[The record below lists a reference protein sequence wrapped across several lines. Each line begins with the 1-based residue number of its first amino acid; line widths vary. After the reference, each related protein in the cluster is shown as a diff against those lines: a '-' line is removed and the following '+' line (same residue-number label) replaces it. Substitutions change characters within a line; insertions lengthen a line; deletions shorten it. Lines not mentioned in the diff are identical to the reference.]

1 MSQGEAPVGEATPR
15 AKLEIREL
23 TVRIG
28 ATEALK
34 RISLDVRRHEILAV
48 IGPSNSGK
56 SSLLLAINRMIDRIP
71 RAVVTGHV
79 LLDGADVRGFPSVE
93 ELRRRIGMVFALPIP
108 LPMSIRENLL
118 FGPRMIRHLPRAEAD
133 ELAETALRAAF
144 LWDEVRD
151 RLDTSALRLSGGQ
164 QQRLCIARTLAV
176 KPEVILFDEPCSGLD
191 PISTA
196 KVEEAMKELKR
207 DHTLVLVTNNT
218 KQAARVG
225 DRTAFLLM
233 GELVEVDRTETIFTA
248 PSNRQTEAYVTGQFG

>member
-1 MSQGEAPVGEATPR
+1 MSGEGAPR
-15 AKLEIREL
+15 AKIE
-23 TVRIG
+23 VRDLRVRFG
-28 ATEALK
+28 AAEALK
-34 RISLDVRRHEILAV
+34 GISLDVREHEILAV

-56 SSLLLAINRMIDRIP
+56 SSLLLAVNRMIDRIP
-71 RAVVTGHV
+71 RARVEGRV
-79 LLDGADVRGFPSVE
+79 LLDGRDVRAFASVE

-108 LPMSIRENLL
+108 LPMTIRENLL
-118 FGPRMIRHLPRAEAD
+118 FGPILSRRRPRAEAD
-133 ELAETALRAAF
+133 GIVESALRAAF
-144 LWDEVRD
+144 LWDEVKD
-151 RLDTSALRLSGGQ
+151 RLNTSALRLSGGQ

-176 KPEVILFDEPCSGLD
+176 EPEVILFDEPCSGLD

-233 GELVEVDRTETIFTA
+233 GDLIEVDRTEKIFTA
-248 PSNRQTEAYVTGQFG
+248 PAQRRTEEYVTGQFG

>member
-1 MSQGEAPVGEATPR
+1 MSQDGAPRMETMPR
-15 AKLEIREL
+15 AKIEIRDVN
-23 TVRIG
+23 VRFG
-28 ATEALK
+28 ATRALK
-34 RISLDVRRHEILAV
+34 GVSLDVFAHEILAV
-48 IGPSNSGK
+48 IGPANSGK
-56 SSLLLAINRMIDRIP
+56 SSLLLAMNRMIDRIP
-71 RAVVTGHV
+71 RARVEGRV
-79 LLDGADVRGFPSVE
+79 LLDGRDVRDFASVE

-108 LPMSIRENLL
+108 LPMTIRENLL
-118 FGPRMIRHLPRAEAD
+118 FGPLMARRLSRAEAD
-133 ELAETALRAAF
+133 RRVEASLRAAF
-144 LWDEVRD
+144 LWDEVKD
-151 RLDTSALRLSGGQ
+151 RLHTSALQLSGGQ

-233 GELVEVDRTETIFTA
+233 GDLIEVDRTERIFTA
-248 PSNRQTEAYVTGQFG
+248 PAQRRTEEYVTGQFG

>member
-1 MSQGEAPVGEATPR
+1 MSRDGAPRVEPTPR
-15 AKLEIREL
+15 AKIE
-23 TVRIG
+23 VRNVKVRFG
-28 ATEALK
+28 AAEALK
-34 RISLDVRRHEILAV
+34 GVSLDVGAHEILAV
-48 IGPSNSGK
+48 IGPANSGK
-56 SSLLLAINRMIDRIP
+56 SSLLLAMNRMIDRIP
-71 RAVVTGHV
+71 RARVEGRV
-79 LLDGADVRGFPSVE
+79 LLDGRDVRDFASVE

-108 LPMSIRENLL
+108 LPMTIRENLL
-118 FGPRMIRHLPRAEAD
+118 FGPLMARRLSRVEAD
-133 ELAETALRAAF
+133 QRVESSLRAAF
-144 LWDEVRD
+144 LWDEVKD
-151 RLDTSALRLSGGQ
+151 RLHTSALRLSGGQ

-233 GELVEVDRTETIFTA
+233 GDLIEVDRTEKIFTA
-248 PSNRQTEAYVTGQFG
+248 PSQRRTEEYVTGQFG